1 MINLLNLRNYC
12 NGDITK
18 VINYKKAIKDDK
30 LYEVHHCDEII
41 NKLTGLPFYSV
52 EELEKAD
59 AKNIKYTSSKQLQG
73 GKKYWKTE
81 PEKLMC
87 LVQQEHRHFHKVA
100 RAKLLE
106 LTNFKNEYV
115 NGRKKRCSTVG
126 VAKLI
131 REHYAPKKLTREE
144 IEKERRFYN
153 WNRHFSWETPKE
165 KPKICRKQNKSVKNK
180 KCEIMKNT
188 YIKKYKLNPEKFNN
202 FLNKNK
208 AMYSSLYNKFV
219 NKNEIYWET
228 IEKEYERIQKLKK
241 KLQ

>member
-18 VINYKKAIKDDK
+18 VINYKRAINDKK
-30 LYEVHHCDEII
+30 LYEIHHCDEII
-41 NKLTGLPFYSV
+41 NKRTGLPFYSI
-52 EELEKAD
+52 EELEQAE
-59 AKNIKYTSSKQLQG
+59 AKDIKYTPSKQLQG
-73 GKKYWKTE
+73 GKKYWKTA

-87 LVQQEHRHFHKVA
+87 LVQQEHRHFHKIA

-106 LTNFKNEYV
+106 LTKFKNEYV

-126 VAKLI
+126 IAKLI

-153 WNRHFSWETPKE
+153 WNRHFSWETDKE
-165 KPKICRKQNKSVKNK
+165 KPSICRSKNKSVKNK
-180 KCEIMKNT
+180 KCEKMKNV
-188 YIKKYKLNPEKFNN
+188 YIEKYKLNPQKFYN
-202 FLNKNK
+202 FLNENIP
-208 AMYSSLYNKFV
+208 MYKSLYNKFV

-228 IEKEYERIQKLKK
+228 IEKEYEKIQKLKK
-241 KLQ
+241 MLQ